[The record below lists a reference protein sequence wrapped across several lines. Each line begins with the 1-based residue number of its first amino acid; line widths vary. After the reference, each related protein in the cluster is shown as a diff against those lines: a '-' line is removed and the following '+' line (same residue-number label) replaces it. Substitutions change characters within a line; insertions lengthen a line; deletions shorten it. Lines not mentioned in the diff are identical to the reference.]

1 MNLDIVIVDY
11 GAGNL
16 RSVAKAFEQIG
27 FPARISDDPAEL
39 LRARGVI
46 LPGVGSSGAAMAAL
60 QERRLV
66 EPLREVAARDIPFFG
81 VCLGLQ
87 IFLEASEEDER
98 PCLGIV
104 AGRVKRLPEG
114 IKVPHMG
121 WNRVSLTRQHPV
133 FQGVP
138 SDSYFYFVHSY
149 YAEPEEAS
157 LTLGTTDYVVTF
169 CSVLARGNL
178 IATQFHPEKSGP
190 LGLQLYENFVRLMV
204 LEGVSP

>member
-60 QERRLV
+60 QERGLV
-66 EPLREVAARDIPFFG
+66 EPLREVASRDIPFFG

-149 YAEPEEAS
+149 YAGPEEPS